1 MADNDLLL
9 RPKVD
14 EAALRRSGRKME
26 REYQNAGIK
35 AARKVAK
42 FTQSSLTKAMKLAS
56 QAGASAMHSAFQVG
70 LSGVMEQVGNLIQDI
85 DGTVERTKDRAESL
99 AATVN
104 RAQAF
109 NMSGAELFTIEA
121 AGRTAQLDESA
132 IQGILETFR
141 DTLATSETAVGRDLA
156 NYQSIY
162 GTFAAINRYMR
173 EYVSGQ
179 DDVTQQRL
187 LSEAGFTGSAQ
198 TELVRLLSVAG
209 SGVGSIESLSQRYL
223 GLNQAQISDLI
234 SQSGMANNRFMEMQN
249 EQVRNEL
256 FQASRAQDNVGVIQQ
271 LEREQ
276 MSIRNQQEAALKES
290 AKFRI
295 QVLEL
300 QQQMNEITI
309 ATMQHFE
316 KVLQSYEKEGL
327 SGAIGTALEPV
338 TKAISEG
345 LSGLKKDISDAI
357 YEALPP
363 ILRVERSES
372 KTENNSKPSNVPK
385 SLERFNNSITGR

>member
-104 RAQAF
+104 RAKAF
-109 NMSGAELFTIEA
+109 GMTGAELFTIEA

-132 IQGILETFR
+132 VQGILETFR
-141 DTLATSETAVGRDLA
+141 DTLATSETDVGRRLA
-156 NYQSIY
+156 SLQAEQ
-162 GTFAAINRYMR
+162 GTFKAIQQFMSEFVR
-173 EYVSGQ
+173 GQ
-179 DDVTQQRL
+179 DDVTQQRRL
-187 LSEAGFTGSAQ
+187 AEAGFTGSAQ
-198 TELVRLLSVAG
+198 TELLRLLGATG
-209 SGVGSIESLSQRYL
+209 SGRLSLEQIGLNTVGLTQSQIGDYL
-223 GLNQAQISDLI
+223 GNSLLTQ
-234 SQSGMANNRFMEMQN
+234 GRFIEMQN

-256 FQASRAQDNVGVIQQ
+256 VQASRAKDNVGVIQQ

-363 ILRVERSES
+363 ILRGQRSES
-372 KTENNSKPSNVPK
+372 STEKDSKPNLPGDYRKYQS
-385 SLERFNNSITGR
+385 STTGRY